1 MTGKFKYTIN
11 YYVSILPPYVT
22 IDHIHDVLFNHY
34 GISVEQFRAD
44 RYLEI
49 DDAGEIPVSRLLA
62 YSRVVAIPIDQ
73 LIQPNIT
80 SL

>member
-1 MTGKFKYTIN
+1 
-11 YYVSILPPYVT
+11 
-22 IDHIHDVLFNHY
+22 VLFNHY

-49 DDAGEIPVSRLLA
+49 DDAVEIPVSRLLA
-62 YSRVVAIPIDQ
+62 YSRVLAIPIDQ
-73 LIQPNIT
+73 LMQPNIT